1 MDLFAKFLKAF
12 WEIILVG
19 LFGLIIQVISFFL
32 HNKKA
37 VFLCQTIC
45 LDLGPDGRLNQIKVK
60 STITNAGRELISK
73 YNHLLRSDLPSL
85 GKAKIFAFD
94 DEGLL
99 PEPEM
104 IEKNPQSVDFYVL
117 FRKALKPNEKYAYTW
132 ASFGIEKFF
141 DFSRYPLTWTW
152 TPITK
157 VLEMRF
163 EVYHPPGFKLTSA
176 LVVIKNT
183 GEEIEVAQTKMVSYN
198 REATEIILKNRSQG
212 SYEIRWS
219 YEK

>member
-1 MDLFAKFLKAF
+1 M
-12 WEIILVG
+12 G
-19 LFGLIIQVISFFL
+19 LFGLIKQVVSFFL

-45 LDLGPDGRLNQIKVK
+45 LDLGTSGGLNQIKVK
-60 STITNAGRELISK
+60 STITNVGRELISK

-85 GKAKIFAFD
+85 EKSEILVFD
-94 DEGLL
+94 DEGSL
-99 PEPEM
+99 PDPEM
-104 IEKNPQSVDFYVL
+104 IEKNPQSMDFYVL
-117 FRKALKPNEKYAYTW
+117 FRKALRPNEKYTYTW
-132 ASFGIEKFF
+132 ISSGIEKFF

-163 EVYHPPGFKLTSA
+163 EICHPPGFKPANVS
-176 LVVIKNT
+176 VVIKNT
-183 GEEIEVAQTKMVSYN
+183 GEEIEVAQTKMASYN
-198 REATEIILKNRSQG
+198 KETTEITLKNRSQG